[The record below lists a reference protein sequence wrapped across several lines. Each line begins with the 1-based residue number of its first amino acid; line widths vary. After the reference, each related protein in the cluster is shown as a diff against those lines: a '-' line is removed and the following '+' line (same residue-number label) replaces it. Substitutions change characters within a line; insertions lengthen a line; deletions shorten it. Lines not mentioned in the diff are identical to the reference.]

1 MAGSDLPLFD
11 AHIHYNAEAMA
22 RLPVERVIALLEA
35 SGVSGVLANS
45 TPNDSTRALLDARPA
60 NLRIVP
66 FLRPYRTSAD
76 VQTWFRDPAT
86 LALIE
91 AEFPRA
97 AYAGI
102 GEFHVHG
109 QDAATEVVKGV
120 VDFARRH
127 RLYLYAHS
135 DIEAID
141 LLFRHD
147 PGARII
153 WAHTGFSTPA
163 GEVEAVLRRHPNLW
177 AELSYRS
184 GFTGAGG
191 GLTPEWQGL
200 LRRHPDRFLLGSDTW
215 SNSRWDGY
223 AAIIAGYRGW
233 LGQLP
238 ADAARMIS
246 AGNAERLF
254 GAPYRAGNGRPEAH
268 WAQSQPPASA
278 SQPLM
283 RADFAAASARPR
295 CLLK

>member
-1 MAGSDLPLFD
+1 MGMGFRLAVSVLAFAAWPAMASGELPVFD
-11 AHIHYNAEAMA
+11 AHLHYNAGSAA
-22 RLPVERVIALLEA
+22 GLSVEGALAAIAA
-35 SGVSGVLANS
+35 SGVTGILANS
-45 TPNDSTRALLDARPA
+45 TPNDGTRALLDARPA
-60 NLRIVP
+60 RLRVVA
-66 FLRPYRTSAD
+66 FLRPYRASAD

-91 AEFPRA
+91 SEYPRA
-97 AYAGI
+97 PYAGI

-109 QDAATEVVKGV
+109 QDAASEVVKGMV
-120 VDFARRH
+120 NFARRH

-147 PGARII
+147 PAARII

-177 AELSYRS
+177 TELSYRS
-184 GFTGAGG
+184 GLTGAGG
-191 GLTPEWQGL
+191 GLTPEWEGL

-215 SNSRWDGY
+215 SDSRWDGY

-238 ADAARMIS
+238 ADVARMIS

-254 GAPYRAGNGRPEAH
+254 GALR
-268 WAQSQPPASA
+268 
-278 SQPLM
+278 
-283 RADFAAASARPR
+283 
-295 CLLK
+295 